1 MQQPREILGKV
12 VRDARAR
19 LGLTQSKV
27 AEDIGRSERT
37 IIKIEHGQGN
47 LKLDALFPL
56 IRELKIDPT
65 EVFYPEN
72 DPNDPAI
79 QQLHLTIKDCTAEEA
94 EVLTPIIDSV
104 LTALRAKDQ
113 SKL

>member
-12 VRDARAR
+12 VKEARIR
-19 LGLTQSKV
+19 LGITQLSL
-27 AEDIGRSERT
+27 AEKIGKSERT
-37 IIKIEHGQGN
+37 VIKIEGGTSN
-47 LKLDALFPL
+47 LKMDALYPL

-94 EVLTPIIDSV
+94 GVLTSIIDSV